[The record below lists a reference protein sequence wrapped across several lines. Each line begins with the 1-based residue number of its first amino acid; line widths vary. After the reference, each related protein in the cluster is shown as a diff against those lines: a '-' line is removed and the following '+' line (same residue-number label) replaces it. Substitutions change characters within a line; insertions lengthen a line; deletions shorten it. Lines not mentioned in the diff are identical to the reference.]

1 MAKVATDRKQLNT
14 QMANIICDL
23 CSGFYLKQYFSQQ
36 SYLFVGNTG
45 KEDKNSKFVY
55 NINIISY
62 WSNVSTEPGTLQKY
76 YSTFQIKL
84 AIL

>member
-45 KEDKNSKFVY
+45 KEDKNSKLCTILILSVIGQMFQLNQVLCKS
-55 NINIISY
+55 IIVPSE
-62 WSNVSTEPGTLQKY
+62 SS
-76 YSTFQIKL
+76 
-84 AIL
+84 